1 MSLGRS
7 FGELAGA
14 VTLAAGLMLAS
25 LPAVA
30 LPDWP
35 GSSWQATLLR
45 AHPLVGTIWD
55 ARAATRVM
63 GETVVARLEAARH
76 RLIGE
81 IHDNPDHHR
90 IQAWLVG
97 AMHRTGG
104 SGTVVFEHIRA
115 DQAGALAQFVA
126 SPAADRSTAR
136 LFDLL
141 DWDKSG
147 WPPRALFQPLFAAV
161 LDKGLS
167 IVPGDAA
174 RTSVRSVARQG
185 ASALDAPEQAR
196 LALAEGLPELEQA
209 ALLDELEAS
218 HCGLM
223 PRTAF
228 GGMALAQ
235 RYRDA
240 HLARAMV
247 DAAAVG
253 PVILIAGNGHVHAGR
268 GVPWHLARM
277 TPDAAIV
284 TVALIEVM
292 DGKTDAAAAVPKD
305 AAGNPAADFVIFTP
319 RVDRDDPCV
328 AMRRAFAPKPQ
339 SKP

>member
-1 MSLGRS
+1 MSLRRS
-7 FGELAGA
+7 FGALASA

-45 AHPLVGTIWD
+45 LHPLVGTIWD
-55 ARAATRVM
+55 ARAATRVT
-63 GETVVARLEAARH
+63 GDAVIARLEAARY

-90 IQAWLVG
+90 IQAWLVA
-97 AMHRTGG
+97 AMYRAGG

-115 DQAGALAQFVA
+115 DQAGVLAQFAA
-126 SPAADRSTAR
+126 SPAVERTTAR

-147 WPPRALFQPLFAAV
+147 WPPRSLFEPLFAAV

-223 PRTAF
+223 PRTTF
-228 GGMALAQ
+228 GGMAIAQ

-240 HLARAMV
+240 HLARAMA
-247 DAAAVG
+247 DAAAPS
-253 PVILIAGNGHVHAGR
+253 PVTLIAGNGHVHTGR

-277 TPDAAIV
+277 APGAAIV
-284 TVALIEVM
+284 AVALVEVT

-319 RVDRDDPCV
+319 RVAREDPCV

-339 SKP
+339 AKP